1 MLPAYST
8 WPQDPSPQLLAGRV
22 KAGPSAGETD
32 EYQRV
37 PSAGT
42 TDEDDQSRVRSPALS
57 SGMLSLQQAITIFGD
72 SKKWVQIPGWLLQI
86 KNLKFLGC
94 HGYLELK
101 QMINLIFSKVASIL
115 VFQSN
120 W

>member
-1 MLPAYST
+1 MSQSAPGNDPKFGVQSPSSSNLPVLPAYST
-8 WPQDPSPQLLAGRV
+8 WPQDPSPPSLAGRV

-57 SGMLSLQQAITIFGD
+57 SGMLLLQQTITLFGD
-72 SKKWVQIPGWLLQI
+72 SRKWVQIPGWLLQI
-86 KNLKFLGC
+86 KNPKFWGA
-94 HGYLELK
+94 
-101 QMINLIFSKVASIL
+101 MAI
-115 VFQSN
+115 
-120 W
+120 